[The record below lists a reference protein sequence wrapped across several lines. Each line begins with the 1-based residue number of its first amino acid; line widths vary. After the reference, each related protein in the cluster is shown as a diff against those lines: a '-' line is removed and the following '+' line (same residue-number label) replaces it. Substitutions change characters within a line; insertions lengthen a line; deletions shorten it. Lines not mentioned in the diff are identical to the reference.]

1 MAWLKGANRPGA
13 GSAPISTS
21 RRSRAASRRETAR
34 RNSAGSATVV
44 DTIILATIRRLSRAG
59 GTPRR
64 PMRVD
69 GSVGGACPCL
79 GYGAAA
85 RAPAPSGR
93 AQGADVGHAAAEQ
106 VGVHD
111 VGQARAGRITTV
123 LAGLPADQTGRG
135 ELTRQRLDPLVGC
148 DRVAHRAEHQDRRG
162 AAPGHRAER
171 GFRSRPAGAEAYQP
185 GGEAV
190 SYT

>member
-21 RRSRAASRRETAR
+21 R

-135 ELTRQRLDPLVGC
+135 ELTRQRLDPLV
-148 DRVAHRAEHQDRRG
+148 
-162 AAPGHRAER
+162 
-171 GFRSRPAGAEAYQP
+171 
-185 GGEAV
+185 AV
-190 SYT
+190 SYTHLRAHETVLDLVCRLLLE

>member
-93 AQGADVGHAAAEQ
+93 AQGADVGHA
-106 VGVHD
+106 
-111 VGQARAGRITTV
+111 
-123 LAGLPADQTGRG
+123 
-135 ELTRQRLDPLVGC
+135 
-148 DRVAHRAEHQDRRG
+148 
-162 AAPGHRAER
+162 
-171 GFRSRPAGAEAYQP
+171 GAEAYQP
-185 GGEAV
+185 GGEGAEQRCVGFYRVDRLADLRLRDAQRAV
-190 SYT
+190 VAAVDDRPDEPVRAPVESQLPVQQVFHGRGVALQ